1 MNDDV
6 YQIAEELKNELENDP
21 RVIRLNEL
29 EKELNNSQE
38 VALLVMKKDNANN
51 DYNDILRH
59 SKEDSE
65 EAKKYQ
71 HILYEAKKALDEHPL
86 VRRYNAAYKE
96 VRELYDNISDILF
109 SSFNASLCPK
119 EK

>member
-1 MNDDV
+1 MIDGT
-6 YQIAEELKNELENDP
+6 YKIAEELKVALENDP

-38 VALLVMKKDNANN
+38 VILLAMKKDQANN

-59 SKEDSE
+59 FSKESE
-65 EAKKYQ
+65 EAIKYQ
-71 HILYEAKKALDEHPL
+71 RILYEAKKALDEHPL
-86 VRRYNAAYKE
+86 VKEYNATYKE
-96 VRELYDNISDILF
+96 VRELYSQISDILF